1 MSDAPSNAHM
11 GTVLVV
17 DDMPDNVAVLFDHL
31 SRSGFKVLAA
41 ESGPSALM
49 QTKHAQPDLVLLDVM
64 MPDLDGFEVCRRLK
78 RHPETAH
85 IPVLF
90 MTALA
95 DADDKV
101 RGFEAGGVDY
111 ITKPFQHEE
120 VLARVTTHLTL
131 RHLRDELAAANADLE
146 ARVTARTDELAAA
159 LTEVEAL
166 RDRLQDE
173 NQYLREEVEHAHGA
187 VGIVGQ
193 SPALSRV
200 LDQVE
205 RVAPTDAAVLIL
217 GETGTGK
224 ELFARAV
231 HAQSPRRDRPLVKVN
246 CAALPE
252 SLIESELFGHEK
264 GAFTGAT
271 ARRAGRFE
279 LADGGTIFLD
289 EIGDLPLALQAKLLR
304 VLQEGE
310 FERLGGT
317 KTHTVDVRV
326 IAATNRDLS
335 RRVADGE
342 FREDLYYRLN
352 VVPLMLPPLRERQG
366 DIRLLVEHVLAKA
379 APRFGRPVPEV
390 PEAVMAAF
398 EAYAWPGN
406 VRELA
411 NVVERAVILSD
422 GPALR
427 LDAPLGASA
436 PPTSGAVGPAASGTT
451 MEAVERAHI
460 VHVLGTTGWR
470 VRGPGGAAEV
480 LGLNPSTL
488 RSRMKKLGIERP
500 QPTA

>member
-1 MSDAPSNAHM
+1 MPDAASP

-17 DDMPDNVAVLFDHL
+17 DDTPANVSVLFDHL
-31 SRSGFKVLAA
+31 SKSGFRVLVA
-41 ESGPSALM
+41 ERGPNALM
-49 QTKHAQPDLVLLDVM
+49 QAKHAQPDLILLDVM
-64 MPDLDGFEVCRRLK
+64 MPELDGFEVCRRLK
-78 RHPETAH
+78 RHEATSD

-95 DADDKV
+95 DAEDKV
-101 RGFEAGGVDY
+101 RGFEAGAVDY

-120 VLARVTTHLTL
+120 VIARVTAHLAL
-131 RHLRDELAAANADLE
+131 RRLQTQLEEANAGLE
-146 ARVTARTDELAAA
+146 ARVAERTAELEAA
-159 LTEVEAL
+159 LREVEAL

-173 NQYLREEVEHAHGA
+173 NRYLREEVEQAHADA
-187 VGIVGQ
+187 GIVGQ
-193 SPALSRV
+193 SPALKKV
-200 LDQVE
+200 LGQVE
-205 RVAPTDAAVLIL
+205 RVAATDATVLIL

-231 HAQSPRRDRPLVKVN
+231 HAASPRRERPLVKVN

-252 SLIESELFGHEK
+252 TLIESELFGHEK

-310 FERLGGT
+310 LERLGSPET
-317 KTHTVDVRV
+317 RRVDVRV
-326 IAATNRDLS
+326 IAATNRDLAK
-335 RRVADGE
+335 RAAEGT

-352 VVPLMLPPLRERQG
+352 VVPLTLPPLRERAG
-366 DIRLLVEHVLAKA
+366 DVRLLVEHVLARA
-379 APRFGRPVPEV
+379 AVRFGRPVPAV

-422 GPALR
+422 GPNLR
-427 LDAPLGASA
+427 LDEPLGAA
-436 PPTSGAVGPAASGTT
+436 RPPTAAEATTGAAAGVT
-451 MEAVERAHI
+451 MEEVERAHI
-460 VHVLGTTGWR
+460 LHVLGTTGWR
-470 VRGPGGAAEV
+470 VRGDGGAAEV

-500 QPTA
+500 QASA